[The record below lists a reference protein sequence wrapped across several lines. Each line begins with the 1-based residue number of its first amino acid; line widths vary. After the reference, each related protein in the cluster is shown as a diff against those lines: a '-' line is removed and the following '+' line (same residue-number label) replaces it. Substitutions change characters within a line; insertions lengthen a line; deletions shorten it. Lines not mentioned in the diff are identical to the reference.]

1 MEGTCLIISG
11 GAFSGIPEAYRDC
24 TYVIACDRG
33 WQYAEKLGIKPDL
46 IIGDFDSA
54 PEPET
59 DVPVEKVPA
68 EKDDTDT
75 MLAARKALELGFKNV
90 VIACAFGGR
99 LDHALANI
107 QTGMFLSSQGADT
120 VLLGKDTDALIFK
133 DGIKSIPKKEGWSL
147 SVFSLTD
154 TSSGVTIRGTKYEC
168 TDEILTNTFP
178 IGVSNVWEAENA
190 LISVSSG
197 SLMVLCSRLKKGEH
211 I

>member
-59 DVPVEKVPA
+59 DVPVEKVSA

-90 VIACAFGGR
+90 VIICAFGGR

-120 VLLGKDTDALIFK
+120 VLLGKDTEALIFK
-133 DGIKSIPKKEGWSL
+133 DGLKSIPKKEGWSL

-168 TDEILTNTFP
+168 TDETLTNAFP

-197 SLMVLCSRLKKGEH
+197 TLMVLCSRLKKGEH